1 MTNQVSNRTWF
12 LPNKLCNLFSA
23 GFSYFGWN
31 LFHEIGPEVEKNL
44 RFRPESLLF
53 ILFGRRK
60 LLAETLKGFKTIKN
74 VQIENQ
80 NWKSYA
86 TIIGWEC
93 FLTLKAELKDVSK
106 RSASVSEDMISFFL
120 TTAQFITFFHK
131 IQNKVHLSNKSLDKK
146 LNFQNFWL
154 IFVVFV
160 WWKAR

>member
-1 MTNQVSNRTWF
+1 MTNQVSNRTLF

-23 GFSYFGWN
+23 GLSYFSWN

-80 NWKSYA
+80 N
-86 TIIGWEC
+86 
-93 FLTLKAELKDVSK
+93 
-106 RSASVSEDMISFFL
+106 
-120 TTAQFITFFHK
+120 
-131 IQNKVHLSNKSLDKK
+131 
-146 LNFQNFWL
+146 
-154 IFVVFV
+154 
-160 WWKAR
+160 

>member
-1 MTNQVSNRTWF
+1 
-12 LPNKLCNLFSA
+12 
-23 GFSYFGWN
+23 
-31 LFHEIGPEVEKNL
+31 
-44 RFRPESLLF
+44 
-53 ILFGRRK
+53 
-60 LLAETLKGFKTIKN
+60 LAETLKGFKTIKN